1 MKSKKASK
9 LCLKL
14 AVVPK
19 YNFGKITAYTK
30 SSLVILIDVIVC
42 NSFSTKESVEFAS
55 FMTV

>member
-14 AVVPK
+14 AVPK

-42 NSFSTKESVEFAS
+42 NSFSTKESEEFAS

>member
-14 AVVPK
+14 AVPK